1 MRILFDARVL
11 CGPVRHGIARHA
23 RGLLTALADEPGG
36 HTFVV
41 LAGDREEIEPLA
53 ASGGFQTAVIRTQ
66 PYTVAE
72 QLVLPALLARLKVQL
87 YYSPTFLP
95 PLVSP
100 CPQAFTIHDLIHLD
114 FAADYPASRRLAWRA
129 IIGPRARR
137 AHAVLTGSETVADQ
151 IARRLRVPVGRIE
164 VIGHGL
170 EESFRPRHEREVR
183 AIRAR
188 LSLAGDYLIAVGNRR
203 AHKNLAG
210 AVRAFQRFATALE
223 QAPSLVVVGQAQD
236 LSAPGPGRVIQ
247 AQEIGD
253 AELAAL
259 YTGARATI
267 FASLAEGFGLP
278 PLEALACGCPVVTS
292 DLPVLR
298 EVLGPEAA
306 LYTPPGDEA
315 ALAQGLTQV
324 LAETEAAQKRTQ
336 AGQAKAAGYT
346 WAQAARRL
354 RVVFDRLERD

>member
-1 MRILFDARVL
+1 F
-11 CGPVRHGIARHA
+11 
-23 RGLLTALADEPGG
+23 
-36 HTFVV
+36 
-41 LAGDREEIEPLA
+41 
-53 ASGGFQTAVIRTQ
+53 
-66 PYTVAE
+66 
-72 QLVLPALLARLKVQL
+72 VLPALLARLRVQL

-137 AHAVLTGSETVADQ
+137 AHAVLTGSDAVAGQ
-151 IARRLRVPVGRIE
+151 IARRLRVPAGRIE

-170 EESFRPRHEREVR
+170 EASFRPRGEGEVR

-188 LSLAGDYLIAVGNRR
+188 LGLEGDYLVAPGNRR
-203 AHKNLAG
+203 SHKNLAG
-210 AVRAFQRFATALE
+210 AVRAFQRLAALE
-223 QAPSLVVVGQAQD
+223 QAPGLVIVGQAPD

-247 AQEIGD
+247 AQELGD
-253 AELAAL
+253 DELAAL

-278 PLEALACGCPVVTS
+278 PLEALACGCPVVAS

-315 ALAQGLTQV
+315 AMAKGLAQV
-324 LAETEAAQKRTQ
+324 LAETETASKRTQ

-346 WAQAARRL
+346 WEKAANKL
-354 RVVFDRLERD
+354 RAVFDRLERD